1 MAQKFYTEFNFTVAI
16 TVKLKCINYHIR
28 GKHLFGMSLLKYFLY
43 KSKCSSLPVVLPT
56 SVPSLSN
63 GELVAVNACVEKV
76 ITTPEAASRGKY
88 NCYTHEERA
97 AIGRYAAETGP
108 TQAARHFSE
117 KLKMKISEPTA
128 RNFKEEYLKKLQEI
142 TVIAKQ
148 PCSSGSSTTSI
159 VKALPTKTQGRPL
172 LLGEELD
179 KCVQNLQEIGDVV
192 NTAIVTGAAIRI
204 VSAQNCALLL
214 ENGGHISITRG
225 WAKSI
230 LHRMNYVKR
239 KGSNAGKVSF

>member
-1 MAQKFYTEFNFTVAI
+1 M
-16 TVKLKCINYHIR
+16 
-28 GKHLFGMSLLKYFLY
+28 
-43 KSKCSSLPVVLPT
+43 
-56 SVPSLSN
+56 
-63 GELVAVNACVEKV
+63 AVNACFEKV
-76 ITTPEAASRGKY
+76 IATPEVASCGKY
-88 NCYTHEERA
+88 NRYTPEERA
-97 AIGRYAAETGP
+97 AIGRYAAENGP

-128 RNFKEEYLKKLQEI
+128 RKFKEEYLKKLQEI

-159 VKALPTKTQGRPL
+159 PVEVKVLPTKTQGRPL

-179 KCVQNLQEIGDVV
+179 KCVQDYIKNLREIGGVI
-192 NTAIVTGAAIRI
+192 NTAIVIGATIGI
-204 VSAQNCALLL
+204 VSARNYALLL

-230 LHRMNYVKR
+230 LH
-239 KGSNAGKVSF
+239 